1 MGLGY
6 RGNENWRDMSEYVVH
21 FTKDDEVGH
30 GAYDVMLTILYEGTL
45 LPTGPFG
52 FAKGLGV
59 LGTSQRSVC
68 FSEIPLDRLDR
79 LTAGRSA
86 YGIAFHQRKL
96 IEAGGGRIWYV
107 DSDSAIATNLRA
119 MKDDRVKPG
128 LDDSDRFWKLTPF
141 IDFPGQYGSAD
152 YRFEWEREW
161 RVPGPFKF
169 EPEAVA
175 FLFIPESLHSK
186 ARTFFEDHR
195 RQNTGPGYLCP
206 YLDPTWSD
214 DRIQFAL
221 SAV

>member
-6 RGNENWRDMSEYVVH
+6 RGNENWRDMSEYLVH

-30 GAYDVMLTILYEGTL
+30 SAYDIMLMILGTGTL
-45 LPTGPFG
+45 LPSGPFG
-52 FAKGLGV
+52 AAKGLGV

-79 LTAGRSA
+79 LTLRRSN

-96 IEAGGGRIWYV
+96 VEAGGGRVWYV

-119 MKDDRVKPG
+119 MIDDRVKPG
-128 LDDSDRFWKLTPF
+128 MDDSDRLWKLTPF
-141 IDFPGQYGSAD
+141 IDLPGQYGSAD

-161 RVPGPFKF
+161 RVPGPITFP
-169 EPEAVA
+169 PEDVA
-175 FLFIPESLHSK
+175 FLFIPESLHKK
-186 ARTFFEDHR
+186 ARIFFEDHR
-195 RQNTGPGYLCP
+195 RENTGPGYLCP
-206 YLDPTWSD
+206 YLDPAWSD
-214 DRIQFAL
+214 ERIQNAL